1 MSARVL
7 LVGMMATGKS
17 SVGRAICERTG
28 WPYVDNDEL
37 VEKISGLPT
46 KQLHEE
52 RGEAAMRAAESQ
64 ALTEVLT
71 APPPIVAGVAAGTVT
86 IEGDRQRLRSDAAFV
101 VWLRASVETLVRR
114 VGTGEGRAFLQPD
127 PETALR
133 RLAKGRDA
141 LYAEVADLTIDV
153 DELGVEEIADRVI
166 AAVGTD

>member
-1 MSARVL
+1 
-7 LVGMMATGKS
+7 
-17 SVGRAICERTG
+17 
-28 WPYVDNDEL
+28 
-37 VEKISGLPT
+37 
-46 KQLHEE
+46 
-52 RGEAAMRAAESQ
+52 MRAAESQ

-86 IEGDRQRLRSDAAFV
+86 IEGDRERLRSDAAFV

-133 RLAKGRDA
+133 RLAEGRDV